1 MHAFTTRWT
10 PANGWL
16 ADDSAESSA
25 DTQLLLVFGPLEA
38 PTPRF
43 FDELR
48 ARWPKAHSV
57 YCSGGFL
64 IDGDDVID
72 GQVVVMGMSFARG
85 SIRVEERTGAAH
97 GGCEAIG
104 EELARTL
111 AETPELRHV
120 LTFTDGLHLNGAA
133 YTRGLARGLPA
144 GVTASGG
151 LASDGTHF
159 TATGIGVDGPPL
171 EKRIA
176 AIGFYGDVVV
186 ATGSSGGWEAFG
198 PERLVTG
205 STGVEG
211 FSLDGERALDVYCR
225 YLGALASELPGSA
238 LLYPLSLSSPD
249 GGPTVVRTILGVDF
263 EKGSLRF
270 AGDVPEGHRVRLM
283 RATNDRLVD
292 GAALAVQTAQ
302 GQMDGVTPGAYVC
315 VSCIGRHTVLR
326 SRAEEE
332 LYEVGQTAAGAPY
345 AGYYSN
351 GEIAPPNGT
360 RFGAPLL
367 HNQTMTVTA
376 IGER

>member
-10 PANGWL
+10 PGDGWE
-16 ADDSAESSA
+16 ADDLTHTAE
-25 DTQLLLVFGPLEA
+25 TQLLLAFGPLEA
-38 PTPRF
+38 PTSRF
-43 FDELR
+43 FDDIR
-48 ARWPKAHSV
+48 ARWPQARTV

-64 IDGDDVID
+64 IDGDAVIE
-72 GQVVVMGMSFARG
+72 GQVVVMGMSFERG
-85 SIRVEERTGAAH
+85 SVRVEERTGAAN

-111 AETPELRHV
+111 SATPGLRHI

-133 YTRGLARGLPA
+133 YTRGLSRALPP

-159 TATGIGVDGPPL
+159 TATGIGVDAPPR

-176 AIGFYGDVVV
+176 AVGFYGDVVV
-186 ATGSSGGWEAFG
+186 GTGSSGGWEAFG
-198 PERLVTG
+198 PERLVTE
-205 STGVEG
+205 SNGVEVL
-211 FSLDGERALDVYCR
+211 SLDGERALDVYCR
-225 YLGALASELPGSA
+225 YLGPLASELPGSA
-238 LLYPLSLSSPD
+238 LLFPLSLSSPD
-249 GGPTVVRTILGVDF
+249 GGPTVVRTILGVDR
-263 EKGSLRF
+263 ERGSLRF
-270 AGDVPEGHRVRLM
+270 AGDVPQGHRVRLM

-315 VSCIGRHTVLR
+315 VSCIGRHTLLR

-332 LYEVGQTAAGAPY
+332 LYEVGQTAAGAAY

-351 GEIAPPNGT
+351 GEIAPPNGAKA
-360 RFGAPLL
+360 GAPLL